1 MTEKLKTQKSALA
14 KLMATENLTVVHKK
28 IPTAYFDIQNRILAC
43 PTFKE
48 DMSPELYDLFMGH
61 EVGHALNTPFEGLH
75 STLKENR
82 TLKGYLNVVED
93 VRIEKAI
100 KNKYAGLR
108 KSFYKAY
115 NELMEKDFFGI
126 KGRDLQTLSLI
137 DKINL
142 ITKCGSRVSIELT
155 DVEQSY
161 LDMAEAC
168 KTWEDVVA
176 CAEAIYEYS
185 KENETRD
192 ENDEN
197 LVKTL
202 MDDLDF
208 DNDENEEEDD
218 DLESSFN
225 GGEQEEDD
233 EYEQEETYGGDAPG
247 DSLPDIEE
255 DEEEGESEDDNEE
268 EGNIKSTGSVAGKKG
283 GAYDGEDGA
292 RESITEQNA
301 HNNEEMFV
309 DENACVN
316 TNINLKEVDFTK
328 IAKNSL
334 YTYKEVL
341 NDWRKYASEVKMSE
355 YYKDGVHVE
364 ENLRPH
370 NMMLGATLRKHLQN
384 KNKKI
389 VAHMAKEFE
398 MRQTAQRSAKAF
410 TGKSGELDMNR
421 LAKYQIIDDVFKR
434 VTYLPDGKNH
444 GVNVLL
450 DWSGSIANELSD
462 LIEQSMILAEFCK
475 KVQIPFRVYAFSDVI
490 NRKDNDSDWNRDSGM
505 LVEFLSN
512 EMSNREYTEMLD
524 YISCILVSKM
534 HDDLFG
540 WRDVKEKQRNAYNA
554 IFGEVNYFEVD
565 HNYYDPRFEKWDMYP
580 RQYGLGGTPLNHAIA
595 CLRYWLPEFNKKYGI
610 EKSILTVITD
620 GFSHE
625 SHLFNTSDA
634 EHEDFKSQ
642 TEGEEYT
649 WRIKNKRNI
658 IDPYLN
664 KTFEYEVKE
673 GYSDRDYFGKTGN
686 LLEWISSTCNVTV
699 TGYFVFSKKRDFDN
713 LLYSVKELEM
723 KAYSVS
729 KEWWAEVRKVGKV
742 VNIKGY
748 NKMFLTAAS
757 NLSTMGDDELDD
769 ELIGAN
775 KNRVM
780 AAFKRN
786 QKGKTTS
793 RFLTN
798 EFIKEIA

>member
-1 MTEKLKTQKSALA
+1 MTEKLKTQKSSLA

-255 DEEEGESEDDNEE
+255 DEEEGEPEE
-268 EGNIKSTGSVAGKKG
+268 ESDDGDIKSTGSVAGKKG
-283 GAYDGEDGA
+283 GSYDGNDGA

-316 TNINLKEVDFTK
+316 TNINLKEIDFTK

-490 NRKDNDSDWNRDSGM
+490 NRKDDDSDWNRDSGM

-565 HNYYDPRFEKWDMYP
+565 HNYYDPRFEKWDMFP

-625 SHLFNTSDA
+625 SHLFSTSDA

-713 LLYSVKELEM
+713 LLYNVKELEM
-723 KAYSVS
+723 KAYTVS

>member
-1 MTEKLKTQKSALA
+1 
-14 KLMATENLTVVHKK
+14 
-28 IPTAYFDIQNRILAC
+28 
-43 PTFKE
+43 
-48 DMSPELYDLFMGH
+48 
-61 EVGHALNTPFEGLH
+61 
-75 STLKENR
+75 
-82 TLKGYLNVVED
+82 
-93 VRIEKAI
+93 
-100 KNKYAGLR
+100 
-108 KSFYKAY
+108 
-115 NELMEKDFFGI
+115 
-126 KGRDLQTLSLI
+126 
-137 DKINL
+137 
-142 ITKCGSRVSIELT
+142 
-155 DVEQSY
+155 
-161 LDMAEAC
+161 
-168 KTWEDVVA
+168 
-176 CAEAIYEYS
+176 
-185 KENETRD
+185 
-192 ENDEN
+192 
-197 LVKTL
+197 
-202 MDDLDF
+202 
-208 DNDENEEEDD
+208 
-218 DLESSFN
+218 
-225 GGEQEEDD
+225 
-233 EYEQEETYGGDAPG
+233 
-247 DSLPDIEE
+247 
-255 DEEEGESEDDNEE
+255 
-268 EGNIKSTGSVAGKKG
+268 
-283 GAYDGEDGA
+283 
-292 RESITEQNA
+292 
-301 HNNEEMFV
+301 MFV

-328 IAKNSL
+328 IAKGSL

-341 NDWRKYASEVKMSE
+341 NDWRKYASEEKISE
-355 YYKDGVHVE
+355 YYKDGRE
-364 ENLRPH
+364 IKENLRPH

-490 NRKDNDSDWNRDSGM
+490 NRKDDDTDWNRDSGM

-565 HNYYDPRFEKWDMYP
+565 HNYYDPRFEKWNMYP

-625 SHLFNTSDA
+625 SHLFSTSDA

-642 TEGEEYT
+642 TEGEEYS
-649 WRIKNKRNI
+649 WRIKNRRNI

-713 LLYSVKELEM
+713 LLYNVKELEM
-723 KAYSVS
+723 KAYTVS